1 MCGISGIVSNENVS
15 ERLLRSIQNLEYRG
29 YDSCGMA
36 LLNARA
42 ATVRKNIG
50 HVANVAEKEL
60 FTTMRGHVG
69 IAHTRWATHGGV
81 TRANAHPHP
90 SCDGRLAV
98 VHNGI
103 ISNYRELRAK
113 LKKKK
118 HGFVSETDSEV
129 IAHLVEDN
137 LNGGKS
143 LEDAFLAAL
152 SELEGSYAVALVSV
166 EEPKRIFCGKFE
178 SPLIIGLGKNENYV
192 GSDFNAFIEY
202 TKNAVVLDDGEYA
215 IISNEG
221 YVVKKISSAAPVR
234 KKIMKIEWDAEMAK
248 KGGFP
253 HYMLKEIHEQPDAI
267 NKVLA
272 IDEKLFTGIA
282 RKLVKAK
289 TGYLL
294 GVGTTYYGAM
304 LGQYY
309 LSSEAG
315 LMAPAVSAD
324 EFEESCP
331 PGKDDYIVAVS
342 QSGETYDTLRALR
355 GAKKRGA
362 GTAAIINVVGSTMSR
377 MVDDVI
383 MQGSGPEICVVST
396 KAALSQMTALM
407 RLAIT
412 TGEITG
418 RLSATKK
425 KQRMR
430 ELKKLP
436 KLISDFINERTA
448 FVNNLAQKIA
458 HNHDWLFLGR
468 GKYYPIA
475 LEAALKVK
483 EVAYLHAEG
492 MPAGFLKHGTIA
504 LIDDKVRTLV
514 FFPPEK
520 EKDLFGLT
528 MSSVEEI
535 MARGGSV
542 LAIHS
547 SRKLEKSKLFE
558 DQLVLP
564 PSPEFIAPIL
574 SLVAAQLLSYF
585 IAVTLDR
592 DVDKPRALAKSVTV
606 A

>member
-1 MCGISGIVSNENVS
+1 MCGISGIISNKNVS
-15 ERLLRSIQNLEYRG
+15 ERLLSSILNLEYRG
-29 YDSCGMA
+29 YDSCGIA
-36 LLNARA
+36 VINARS

-50 HVANVAEKEL
+50 HVADVAEKEH
-60 FTTMRGHVG
+60 FTSLKGKVG

-81 TRANAHPHP
+81 TRENAHPHP
-90 SCDGRLAV
+90 SCDGKLAV

-103 ISNYRELRAK
+103 ISNYRELRTK

-118 HGFVSETDSEV
+118 HVFSSDTDSEV
-129 IAHLVEDN
+129 IAHLVEDK
-137 LNGGKS
+137 LRGGKS
-143 LEDAFLAAL
+143 LESAFLAAL
-152 SELEGSYAVALVSV
+152 AELEGSYAIAIVSV
-166 EEPKRIFCGKFE
+166 EEPNRIICGKFE

-202 TKNAVVLDDGEYA
+202 TKNAIVLEDGEYA
-215 IISNEG
+215 IVSNEG
-221 YVVKKISSAAPVR
+221 YAVKKISNGAVV
-234 KKIMKIEWDAEMAK
+234 KKKVTKIEWDAEMVK

-253 HYMLKEIHEQPDAI
+253 HYMLKEIHEQPDAV

-272 IDEKLFTGIA
+272 IDEKLFSGIA
-282 RKLVKAK
+282 GKLVKAK

-294 GVGTTYYGAM
+294 GVGTTYYGAL

-309 LSSEAG
+309 MSSEAG
-315 LMAPAVSAD
+315 IMVPAVSAD

-331 PGKDDYIVAVS
+331 AGKGDYIVAVS

-355 GAKKRGA
+355 GAKKSGA
-362 GTAAIINVVGSTMSR
+362 GTAAIVNVFGSSMSR

-418 RLSATKK
+418 KLTASAK
-425 KQRMR
+425 KQRLR

-520 EKDLFGLT
+520 EKDLFQLT

-547 SRKLEKSKLFE
+547 SRKLEKLKMFE

-564 PSPEFIAPIL
+564 QSPEFTAPIL
-574 SLVAAQLLSYF
+574 SLVASQLLSYF

-592 DVDKPRALAKSVTV
+592 NVDKPRALAKSVTV